1 MIKNTGRWLMKIVI
15 LDAQTITK
23 GDISLKPLEVFGE
36 VVTYNL
42 TSYEQIGERVKD
54 ADAVICNKTVLDENS
69 LKNAKNLKYIGL
81 FATGYNNIDINY
93 CKEHSITVCNAGS
106 YSTNAVA
113 QHTFALILEHYSNV
127 GRYNDFCHNGG
138 WQTAETFSPFVFPLN
153 ELYNKTIGIVGFGAI
168 GKAVADIAKA
178 FSMNVLAYNRSQ
190 KAYDGVEFVDLDTL
204 LKLSDI
210 VTVHTPLND
219 MSSNMFDRSAF
230 AKMKKGAFFVNTAR
244 GGVMVEQDLIDA
256 LESEHLS
263 GAAVD
268 VLSVEPMAKDSRL
281 PHTKNL
287 IITPHIA
294 WAPIE
299 TRERLI
305 DIVCDNIRCFV
316 DGNPK
321 NVVSK

>member
-1 MIKNTGRWLMKIVI
+1 MKIVI

-23 GDISLKPLEVFGE
+23 GDISLKPLETFGE
-36 VVTYNL
+36 VITYNL
-42 TSYEQIGERVKD
+42 TSYEQIPQRIKD
-54 ADAVICNKTVLDENS
+54 ADAVICNKTVLDRHS
-69 LKNAKNLKYIGL
+69 LRDAKNLKYIGL
-81 FATGYNNIDINY
+81 FATGYNNIDIDY

-127 GRYNDFCHNGG
+127 GRYNEFCHNGG
-138 WQTAETFSPFVFPLN
+138 WQTSETFSPFVFPLN
-153 ELYNKTIGIVGFGAI
+153 ELCGKTIGIIGFGAI

-178 FSMNVLAYNRSQ
+178 FCMKVLAYNRSQ
-190 KAYDGVEFVDLDTL
+190 KSYDGVEFVDLDTL
-204 LKLSDI
+204 LKNSDI

-219 MSSNMFDRSAF
+219 MSSNMFDKSAF
-230 AKMKKGAFFVNTAR
+230 SKMKQGAFFVNTAR
-244 GGVMVEQDLIDA
+244 GGVMVEQDLINA
-256 LESEHLS
+256 LQSEHLS

-268 VLSVEPMAKDSRL
+268 VLRVEPMAKDSKL

-305 DIVCDNIRCFV
+305 DIVCDNIRCFIE
-316 DGNPK
+316 GNPE

>member
-1 MIKNTGRWLMKIVI
+1 MKNTARYIMKIVI

-23 GDISLKPLEVFGE
+23 GDISLKPLEQFGE

-42 TSYEQIGERVKD
+42 TKHEDIAQRIKD
-54 ADAVICNKTVLDENS
+54 ADAVICNKTVLDSSNMKDAE
-69 LKNAKNLKYIGL
+69 NLKYIGL
-81 FATGYNNIDINY
+81 FATGYNNIDVDY
-93 CKEHSITVCNAGS
+93 CRKSGITVCNAGS

-127 GRYNDFCHNGG
+127 GRYSAFCHDGG

-153 ELYNKTIGIVGFGAI
+153 EVADKTIGIVGFGAI
-168 GKAVADIAKA
+168 GQAVAKIAQA
-178 FSMNVLAYNRSQ
+178 FSMKVLAFNRSH
-190 KAYDGVEFVDLDTL
+190 KSFDGVEFVDLDTL
-204 LKLSDI
+204 LKESDI
-210 VTVHTPLND
+210 VTVHCPLND
-219 MSSNMFDRSAF
+219 ASSGMFSSDTF

-256 LESEHLS
+256 LESGHIA

-268 VLSVEPMAKDSRL
+268 VLSTEPMAKDSKL
-281 PHTKNL
+281 PHTENL
-287 IITPHIA
+287 LITPHIA

-305 DIVCDNIRCFV
+305 DIVCDNIECFV
-316 DGNPK
+316 NGTPK
-321 NVVSK
+321 NIVS